1 MKFYGNGS
9 VWDKERNKALCRF
22 QDGEYETDD
31 ERTVNLL
38 IKGGYKHDGRET
50 EPRHEE
56 RQETEKEPTFPELR
70 KQAKEA
76 GIEGYG
82 KMKKQEL
89 IEALREGD

>member
-1 MKFYGNGS
+1 MKFYGRGV
-9 VWDKERNKALCRF
+9 VWDRERGKTLCRF
-22 QDGEYETDD
+22 KAGEYETDD
-31 ERTVNLL
+31 ARTIDLL

-56 RQETEKEPTFPELR
+56 RQETKEEPTFPELR

-82 KMKKQEL
+82 KMKKAEL